1 MKGSKRDDTA
11 LINGVMERTANKYS
25 AVIVAS
31 KRARRLNEGAKAV
44 VKSNAAKPTTV
55 AMEEIAAGKIV
66 SGPALPGLK
75 KAEIEEGES
84 LLSSD
89 SDSPAIGTIETAIID
104 KSDDDSAKDEK
115 DK

>member
-11 LINGVMERTANKYS
+11 LINGVMEKTSNKYA

-31 KRARRLNEGAKAV
+31 KRARIINEGARAV
-44 VKSNAAKPTTV
+44 VKSNAAKPTTI

-66 SGPALPGLK
+66 SGPAVPKLG
-75 KAEIEEGES
+75 KAEIEESES
-84 LLSSD
+84 LLPSD
-89 SDSPAIGTIETAIID
+89 SDSPAIESAETVIID
-104 KSDDDSAKDEK
+104 ESDDDSAEDEE